1 MSVRFRLGP
10 LVQKLFLTYF
20 YIFIC
25 MKWTKTLDEEL
36 INLIQNGNNHAEI
49 AEIFKTTSKSIQNR
63 CFRLKIQVTTH
74 KDIVCKQCKNIVK
87 DIASSKR
94 EFCSNSCA
102 NTYTNLNRTHSQE
115 TKDKIGK
122 KIREF
127 NSKKENIKVKKIK
140 TSLNRQCKLCQ
151 DFKVNKK
158 QKSICEDCRFDYYKA
173 YRPSCE
179 FRFTL
184 SDYQDEFDFEL
195 IKKHGW
201 YSPSNKDNNLKGV

>member
-1 MSVRFRLGP
+1 
-10 LVQKLFLTYF
+10 
-20 YIFIC
+20 